1 MRIALVLCSMVPA
14 MALAQTP
21 IAPTSRVAPVK
32 AAGATGDDRMIC
44 KTFAVTGSLVRTTRV
59 CKEKHYWDM
68 EYALRRQSVT
78 TSSCGVEGGVCPSN
92 DAFGAM
98 GTGQP

>member
-1 MRIALVLCSMVPA
+1 MRVALVLFSVMPA
-14 MALAQTP
+14 MAFAQTP
-21 IAPTSRVAPVK
+21 SAPTAPVAPVK
-32 AAGATGDDRMIC
+32 TAAATGDNRMIC

-59 CKEKHYWDM
+59 CKEKHYWDLD
-68 EYALRRQSVT
+68 YSLRRQTTV